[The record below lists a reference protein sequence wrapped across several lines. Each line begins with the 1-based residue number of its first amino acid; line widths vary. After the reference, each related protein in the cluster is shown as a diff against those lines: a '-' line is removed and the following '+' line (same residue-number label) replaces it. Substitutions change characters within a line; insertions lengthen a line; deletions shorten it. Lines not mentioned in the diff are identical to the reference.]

1 MRNIFFRTKEKETVP
16 PLLNELQ
23 EALERWETAKIG
35 FDWANSE
42 YTDYAIHKLNASE
55 HMFTTLLR
63 EAKKDGLEA
72 WPPGVDGLF
81 SGPPGIPLT
90 ESVEVTKTSD
100 TAKASDTTEVSDIH
114 RE

>member
-1 MRNIFFRTKEKETVP
+1 MKNIFFRAREEDTVP
-16 PLLNELQ
+16 PLLDELRK
-23 EALERWETAKIG
+23 AFERWESARLG
-35 FDWANSE
+35 FDWANRE

-72 WPPGVDGLF
+72 WPPGIDGLF
-81 SGPPGIPLT
+81 SGPPGPPLD
-90 ESVEVTKTSD
+90 EPKKV
-100 TAKASDTTEVSDIH
+100 AGASDTTKASDIH